1 MKVNT
6 LSDDV
11 YDLAGD
17 IAQLLEAPDK
27 AGQIYQGL
35 LDCMRHAKNAQGR
48 SDSLLTTGDA
58 LYETLDSIEDDLAD
72 VLESGNPDVHKV
84 VMSTIVD
91 KFGQNVAE
99 SEKAKL
105 EADCA
110 KLDVSVWKTG
120 HVEIKHQPLVGAL
133 LSIFVHAVQKQD
145 SSVQDYISKLYDVAD
160 MLENYTEVVV

>member
-6 LSDDV
+6 FSDDV

-17 IAQLLEAPDK
+17 IAQLLEAPDR

-35 LDCMRHAKNAQGR
+35 LDCMRHAKGAQGR

-58 LYETLDSIEDDLAD
+58 LHETLETIEDDL
-72 VLESGNPDVHKV
+72 VEVVETGNPETHKA

-91 KFGQNVAE
+91 KFGQNVPQA
-99 SEKAKL
+99 EKAKL
-105 EADCA
+105 EAECD
-110 KLDVSVWKTG
+110 KLEPSVWQTG
-120 HVEIKHQPLVGAL
+120 HLELKHQPLVGAL
-133 LSIFVHAVQKQD
+133 LAIFVNSVQKQD
-145 SSVQDYISKLYDVAD
+145 SSVQDYISRLYDVAD